1 MAHAFDP
8 TGKRR
13 ALVGTRAHYVG
24 TFWLSALVVT
34 TLAATSAADQ
44 APWLGV
50 EWPIR
55 RVVDVKV
62 ERADHPGDKVVV
74 CAFYSGGMIQA
85 DGSDIRVA
93 VRGRRLVPH
102 RVLQIGPG
110 DFVRVAF
117 AATPDAERYYVY
129 YGNPK
134 AGRPEPWELNRG
146 VLLEARK
153 WPGGSLDRL
162 ADVRQV
168 WDKATPVGADLVGH
182 VYFAFNPFG
191 PVETPTAFH
200 YTGWFVA
207 SQPGTYEFATSSD
220 DASWLLI
227 DGKEVV
233 AWPGVHGAVRDARH
247 AKKHVLALG
256 LHRLDYWHVN
266 QSGSMMAVAAWRPP
280 GAKRFV
286 VIPPAAFLQAYEA
299 KLVETDVQGRR
310 LVADFFPEHAG
321 EAWWPDHYAVR
332 MRFRNLSKG
341 VSLQHGGRFEWDFGD
356 GQKARDASPVH
367 VYLTHG
373 NYTVTLKASRG
384 TGSHTF
390 QTTVRV
396 ERDWW
401 RQTERKIDA
410 AEKYADQIAQYDF
423 PTLDLPSLALAVDLF
438 DHEGMRDPLV
448 RAASTLVLKREGVP
462 EEDLRRV
469 GLLLGERMR
478 EDDRADDAITVYRRA
493 EQRLKTPARKA
504 QLAVQTGEALLR
516 DLHQHA
522 AAEKEYQRV
531 LEVYATGAD
540 RATLRRAH
548 IGMGDI
554 RRHRGK
560 TGEAR
565 EAYEA
570 AAKIQVKPFTPTRA
584 AVRVGTL
591 ARYVEE
597 FTHKRD
603 WEWAFKFLEDWAW
616 EFPLEKLKGHWS
628 LLRAR
633 ALVAKGNQ
641 EEALREAMDLL
652 AANPESPY
660 AVRLLILAAECDV
673 AAGRTDQARRLLE
686 TAVEDYPEDPHQDDA
701 RQRLKTLGG
710 APNGG

>member
-1 MAHAFDP
+1 M
-8 TGKRR
+8 
-13 ALVGTRAHYVG
+13 GTRAHRLV
-24 TFWLSALVVT
+24 TLWLSALVVA

-44 APWLGV
+44 APWLEG

-62 ERADHPGDKVVV
+62 ERATYPGDEATV
-74 CAFYSGGMIQA
+74 CTFYSGGMIQA

-93 VRGRRLVPH
+93 VQGRRLVPH

-110 DFVRVAF
+110 DFARVAF
-117 AATPDAERYYVY
+117 AAAPGLERYYVY

-134 AGRPEPWELNRG
+134 AERPEPWELKRG

-153 WPGGSLDRL
+153 WSGGSLDRL

-168 WDKATPVGADLVGH
+168 WDKAAPLGADLVGH
-182 VYFAFNPFG
+182 VNFSFNPFG
-191 PVETPTAFH
+191 PVEMPTAFH

-207 SQPGTYEFATSSD
+207 PQPGTYEIATSSD

-233 AWPGVHGAVRDARH
+233 AWPGAHGPVGDARH
-247 AKKHVLALG
+247 AGKHVLALG
-256 LHRLDYWHVN
+256 VHRLDYWHVN
-266 QSGSMMAVAAWRPP
+266 QGGPMMAVAAWRPP
-280 GAKRFV
+280 GAERFV
-286 VIPPAAFLQAYEA
+286 AIPPAAFLQAYEA
-299 KLVETDVQGRR
+299 KLVETDVRGRR

-356 GQKARDASPVH
+356 GQKARDANPVH
-367 VYLTHG
+367 VYLAHG

-384 TGSHTF
+384 SESHTF
-390 QTTVRV
+390 RTTVRA

-410 AEKYADQIAQYDF
+410 ANKYAEEVARYDF
-423 PTLDLPSLALAVDLF
+423 ETLDLPSLAMAVDLF
-438 DHEGMRDPLV
+438 DHEGMRDPLI
-448 RAASTLVLKREGVP
+448 RAASTLVLKREGAP
-462 EEDLRRV
+462 EEDLHRV
-469 GLLLGERMR
+469 GLLLGERLR
-478 EDDRADDAITVYRRA
+478 EDGRADDAIKIYRRA

-516 DLHQHA
+516 NLHRHD
-522 AAEKEYQRV
+522 AAEEEYQRV
-531 LEVYATGAD
+531 LEVYAAGAA

-570 AAKIQVKPFTPTRA
+570 AAKIQVKQFTPTQA
-584 AVRVGTL
+584 AVRIGTL

-597 FTHKRD
+597 FTRKRD

-616 EFPLEKLKGHWS
+616 EFPAEKLEGHWS

-652 AANPESPY
+652 AANPESPH
-660 AVRLLILAAECDV
+660 AVRLLILAAECEV
-673 AAGRTDQARRLLE
+673 AAGRMDQARRLLQ

-710 APNGG
+710 APAEGGGAGDAR